1 MKSQPRRV
9 LSDRYH
15 LVESLG
21 EGAMGSVWKA
31 YDTRLE
37 RTVAVKELISGHTT
51 GEDLTVRRERVRREA
66 QALALVEHPAIV
78 SIHDLI
84 YEGRDMDPWI
94 VMGYVRGKSLKWII
108 EKNPPLEEQQV
119 ARIGLAVLHG
129 LRACHERD
137 VYHRDVKPA
146 NIVRDDNGAV
156 CLVDFGIA
164 QILGKKPLTGDS
176 KVIGTPEFLA
186 PELVD
191 GKEADQATDLW
202 ALAVTLYSALESAS
216 PFRCET
222 LTATFAAILS
232 KDPPRPRTRGA
243 LASLVMSMLAKEP
256 KCRPD
261 ANRVAAELRRVAASE
276 AASQSRQPARERA
289 ADRPADA
296 RAGSKSLSRPPSP
309 QTSPAARQPPVRSG
323 AIRALPPTQRLT
335 PLSGWP
341 DRDAA
346 KIISEWSTDRAA
358 AELLALDQG
367 RAANIILQCSDPVAG
382 KLLSAVAM
390 SKPPLAWKLLTMI
403 PPGRA
408 GWLLDNMSSLGAA
421 AALDVPSAK
430 EALGLLDRADE
441 RTIVDTLSEMQ
452 SAKAA
457 GIVAVMA
464 DERRVAHLLHQTAN
478 PATVAGILRFAGA
491 QARRGILSR
500 LPADFGALVIEYLK
514 RVEGPSPAL

>member
-1 MKSQPRRV
+1 V
-9 LSDRYH
+9 LSNRYH

-37 RTVAVKELISGHTT
+37 RTVAVKELISGRMS
-51 GEDLTVRRERVRREA
+51 GDDLKVRRERVQREA

-84 YEGRDMDPWI
+84 FEGRDRDPWI
-94 VMGYVRGKSLKWII
+94 VMAYVRGRSLKWII

-119 ARIGLAVLHG
+119 ARIGLAALHG

-146 NIVRDDNGAV
+146 NIVRGDNGAV

-164 QILGKKPLTGDS
+164 QILGKKPLTDDS
-176 KVIGTPEFLA
+176 QVIGTPEFMA

-202 ALAVTLYSALESAS
+202 SLAVTLYYALEGGS
-216 PFRCET
+216 PFRAET

-232 KDPPRPRTRGA
+232 KTPPLPRTAGP
-243 LASLVMSMLAKEP
+243 LAGLVLSMLAKEP
-256 KCRPD
+256 KNRPGAD
-261 ANRVAAELRRVAASE
+261 RVAGELRRVATGE
-276 AASQSRQPARERA
+276 AAARPQRSARARIAEQPRDTGNGLMRGPDQSPV
-289 ADRPADA
+289 RPATA
-296 RAGSKSLSRPPSP
+296 QLSPSR
-309 QTSPAARQPPVRSG
+309 RQAPVRTG
-323 AIRALPPTQRLT
+323 AIRALPPAQRLT

-341 DRDAA
+341 VKDAA
-346 KIISEWSTDRAA
+346 KIVSEWPTDRAA
-358 AELLALDQG
+358 ADLLALDQT
-367 RAANIILQCSDPVAG
+367 RAANIIVQCPDPVAG
-382 KLLSAVAM
+382 KLLSAIAM
-390 SKPPLAWKLLTMI
+390 SKPSLAWKLLTMI
-403 PPGRA
+403 SPSRA

-421 AALDVPSAK
+421 AALDVPSAI

-441 RTIVDTLSEMQ
+441 RTVADALSEMQ

-457 GIVAVMA
+457 RIVLAMA
-464 DERRVAHLLHQTAN
+464 DERRAAHLLHQTAN
-478 PATVAGILRFAGA
+478 PATVAGILRFVVP
-491 QARRGILSR
+491 QVRNGILGK
-500 LPADFGALVIEYLK
+500 LPADFRALVVQYLQ
-514 RVEGPSPAL
+514 RTDGPPGA